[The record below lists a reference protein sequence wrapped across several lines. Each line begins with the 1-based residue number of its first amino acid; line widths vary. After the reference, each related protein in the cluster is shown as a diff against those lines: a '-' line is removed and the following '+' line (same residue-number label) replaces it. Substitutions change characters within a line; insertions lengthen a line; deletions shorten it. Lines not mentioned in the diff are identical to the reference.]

1 MLTPTPATP
10 PYPPPPAVLKAR
22 FRSLLVGLY
31 FRFNEETDMKEYT
44 RFFKA
49 CCIVHNICLRFRD
62 QPSDEEVFEAIEQ
75 ERRARAAAKA
85 QVHPAVEPSG
95 SLDEGKERRRRLAQ
109 RIVGRD
115 VLTS

>member
-1 MLTPTPATP
+1 M
-10 PYPPPPAVLKAR
+10 KA
-22 FRSLLVGLY
+22 
-31 FRFNEETDMKEYT
+31 YT

-62 QPSDEEVFEAIEQ
+62 EPSEEEVTEAMEK
-75 ERRARAAAKA
+75 ERRARAEAKA
-85 QVHPAVEPSG
+85 KAHPAVEPSG
-95 SLDEGKERRRRLAQ
+95 SLDEGKERRRNLAQ

>member
-1 MLTPTPATP
+1 M
-10 PYPPPPAVLKAR
+10 KA
-22 FRSLLVGLY
+22 
-31 FRFNEETDMKEYT
+31 YT

-62 QPSDEEVFEAIEQ
+62 QPSEEEVLAAIERDRQ
-75 ERRARAAAKA
+75 QREAAEEIF
-85 QVHPAVEPSG
+85 HPAVETSG
-95 SLDEGKERRRRLAQ
+95 SLDEGKERRRQLAQ

>member
-1 MLTPTPATP
+1 
-10 PYPPPPAVLKAR
+10 
-22 FRSLLVGLY
+22 VG
-31 FRFNEETDMKEYT
+31 
-44 RFFKA
+44 
-49 CCIVHNICLRFRD
+49 
-62 QPSDEEVFEAIEQ
+62 EAIEQ
-75 ERRARAAAKA
+75 ERRARAEAKV